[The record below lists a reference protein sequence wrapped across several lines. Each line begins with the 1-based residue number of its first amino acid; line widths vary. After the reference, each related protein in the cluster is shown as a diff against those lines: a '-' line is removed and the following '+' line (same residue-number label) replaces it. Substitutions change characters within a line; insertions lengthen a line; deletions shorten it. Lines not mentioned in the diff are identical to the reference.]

1 MAVLSTA
8 NTALTPSTHV
18 DVVRDDEG
26 LVIVA
31 VVVAV
36 VVVVAAVVVVVA
48 MDVAATFSLTMVII
62 FCMMR
67 GKIPPNSI
75 YVIPSNGGTNQLLA
89 NKCDGVNVVVVVDDT
104 KDDDDDSNH
113 PHHCCS
119 GTGRSTTMGATL
131 YRNKH

>member
-1 MAVLSTA
+1 M
-8 NTALTPSTHV
+8 

-89 NKCDGVNVVVVVDDT
+89 NKCDGVNVVVVVVVVDDDT
-104 KDDDDDSNH
+104 KDDDDDSNQY
-113 PHHCCS
+113 HHCCS

-131 YRNKH
+131 

>member
-1 MAVLSTA
+1 MIMAVLSTA
-8 NTALTPSTHV
+8 NTALTPSTQEG
-18 DVVRDDEG
+18 VVRDDEG

-31 VVVAV
+31 FVVAV
-36 VVVVAAVVVVVA
+36 VVVVVV
-48 MDVAATFSLTMVII
+48 DVAATFSLTMVII
-62 FCMMR
+62 FCIMR

-131 YRNKH
+131 

>member
-1 MAVLSTA
+1 MIMAVLSTA

-26 LVIVA
+26 LVI
-31 VVVAV
+31 VAV

-89 NKCDGVNVVVVVDDT
+89 NKCDGVNVVVVVVVDT
-104 KDDDDDSNH
+104 KDDDDDSNQY
-113 PHHCCS
+113 HHCCS

-131 YRNKH
+131 

>member
-8 NTALTPSTHV
+8 NTALTPSTQEG
-18 DVVRDDEG
+18 VVCDDEG

-31 VVVAV
+31 VVAFVVAV
-36 VVVVAAVVVVVA
+36 VVVLVV
-48 MDVAATFSLTMVII
+48 DVAATFSLTMVII

-89 NKCDGVNVVVVVDDT
+89 NKCDGVNVVVVVVDDDT
-104 KDDDDDSNH
+104 KDDDDDSNQY
-113 PHHCCS
+113 HHCCS

-131 YRNKH
+131 